1 MSSAAAES
9 DCEDIAEAFAGKGLE
24 DSMAERA
31 PRVRQCQLEP
41 LLYSAVG
48 GYCAENA
55 NRRITLDIS
64 DWLHVRDLWRNS
76 ARPNTDTQFTLTRN
90 PMPIPGWP
98 LRRRSVLHI
107 VHTVSRATD
116 AISIS
121 APHCTTSWM
130 CEDGHGILRKKE
142 YTEQQSR
149 VHRI

>member
-76 ARPNTDTQFTLTRN
+76 ARPNTDTQFTLTRKSN
-90 PMPIPGWP
+90 ADPRVALETQISVTYSAHSLQGHRRHFNKCPT
-98 LRRRSVLHI
+98 LHDELDVRRR
-107 VHTVSRATD
+107 TWN
-116 AISIS
+116 
-121 APHCTTSWM
+121 P
-130 CEDGHGILRKKE
+130 EEKGI
-142 YTEQQSR
+142 
-149 VHRI
+149 H